1 MADIRCVS
9 TPGHDVDVI
18 VTPEAVAAHDAR
30 DALRRRLI
38 EAGLPVRPFE
48 KLAAQA
54 AAEAGADPAPP
65 AEAPRVYV
73 EARDGRIADWI

>member
-30 DALRRRLI
+30 DAPHRRPI

-48 KLAAQA
+48 ESAAQA
-54 AAEAGADPAPP
+54 AAEADPAPP
-65 AEAPRVYV
+65 TELRRVSV
-73 EARDGRIADWI
+73 EARDGRVADWI